1 MSFYGMTMVQIG
13 IKTCFLYCSNT
24 QPALLQSFINVF
36 VNTTLCLFLL
46 NIQLVYN
53 DMVLVFAKPLKPLK
67 VLDDKDHGGR
77 ASAPTFERRMNFR
90 LKTLKSFFSATSII
104 SQEGGRRG
112 RGDFC

>member
-1 MSFYGMTMVQIG
+1 MFPLLFKHTASSIAEFHNVKCFY
-13 IKTCFLYCSNT
+13 
-24 QPALLQSFINVF
+24 
-36 VNTTLCLFLL
+36 TTLCLLLL
-46 NIQLVYN
+46 NIELVHN

-77 ASAPTFERRMNFR
+77 VSAPTFERRMNFR

-104 SQEGGRRG
+104 SQEGGRQG